1 MRYMVTQK
9 YLCRVQGE
17 AENAGRIGLTL
28 VASGVG
34 GSIVAGVWLDRTK
47 YYKYV
52 ALSVCLSVCLSQFV
66 N

>member
-1 MRYMVTQK
+1 M
-9 YLCRVQGE
+9 LQGE

-28 VASGVG
+28 VVAGVA

-52 ALSVCLSVCLSQFV
+52 VLHLTHRLSLCLSVCPCLLHSV
-66 N
+66 SL